1 MCMLCACYIRAMSV
15 CVCVCV
21 LLRSLSQNLWISS
34 VEVLPCSCWWF
45 GWWSDG
51 WKIATFTFPRT
62 FSPWWKVRENG
73 KRFSFSKFYVLQI
86 FSQDQ
91 PDYQISMTIPLV
103 HPGSSWFMALWR
115 GDLISGIGVVW
126 PVLMV
131 ASKAR
136 LIVTGQFSNWRRLL
150 VIRFCPRH
158 RIDVK
163 IRIHKSEK

>member
-1 MCMLCACYIRAMSV
+1 MRAWVVVIVVAVVSSCDGV
-15 CVCVCV
+15 CGV
-21 LLRSLSQNLWISS
+21 LLVVCSWCSLSQNLWISS

-51 WKIATFTFPRT
+51 GMMATFTFPRT

-73 KRFSFSKFYVLQI
+73 KGFSFSKFYVLQI
-86 FSQDQ
+86 FSEDQ
-91 PDYQISMTIPLV
+91 PVYQISMTLPLV
-103 HPGSSWFMALWR
+103 HPGSSGLMALWR

-136 LIVTGQFSNWRRLL
+136 PD
-150 VIRFCPRH
+150 CH
-158 RIDVK
+158 RTVLKWEAIADHK
-163 IRIHKSEK
+163 ILS